1 MKILRLESLLTSLCQ
16 REALNP
22 SLAKRG
28 KGRFFNNNASLIN
41 FLTKRCLLLCC
52 LLVPIYCLLSTS
64 YCSAEEQTDITAENL
79 EYRQETSTYTAKG
92 NVKIKRADAL
102 IEADEM
108 TYNRETSDTVATGD
122 MKYTDTE
129 VSITGNKAEFNLDK
143 KTGIL
148 YDAEIFYKKDNYRIS
163 GKVIEKKGE
172 NYYVSP
178 EATFTTC
185 DPPSPAWCF
194 KGKNIDAVT
203 GDRLKAKDASFRIK
217 DFPVLYTPYLWTP
230 IGAERKTGFLMPDIG
245 YSNTRGFYFDLPFY
259 WAITENRDAT
269 FFLDDYSKRG
279 FGEGLE
285 YRYLEIGDIKGK
297 WWLYHLRD
305 SELSKDYVEVKGMHD
320 QRSTEKIGG
329 YLSINYIN
337 EKDYY
342 REFNAHIEA
351 RTNRFLES
359 TGEVMI
365 PFTNSRAYLLSQ
377 YWVDLKEN
385 SPSPLQKLP
394 EAGFV
399 LNPVKVGSFYLSG
412 VTTLANFW
420 REEGVDGQ
428 RFDIFPKILH
438 SFGKDVVISQSVGL
452 RETAY
457 SLQEA
462 DEDSLHRESFAYN
475 LIAHTRILRN
485 YASFTHVIEPSLG
498 YTFIRNSENDDP
510 LFDSVELFKKTS
522 AIEFA
527 LLNRFFNR
535 SGEFITIRA
544 LQAYDTDEGD
554 RPFLPF
560 RLEVGI
566 KTPLSIRLGAAYNV
580 YTGSLESFN
589 SDLNATIS
597 DITISA
603 GQRYDKTDDIKTFVA
618 GLGLHPYKP
627 LYLQGRVWY
636 DAVAK
641 ETKELA
647 LTLKYLSQCWGMS
660 IEFINNPDDYHIRV
674 LFELKGLGFRKI
686 QP

>member
-1 MKILRLESLLTSLCQ
+1 M
-16 REALNP
+16 
-22 SLAKRG
+22 
-28 KGRFFNNNASLIN
+28 
-41 FLTKRCLLLCC
+41 
-52 LLVPIYCLLSTS
+52 
-64 YCSAEEQTDITAENL
+64 
-79 EYRQETSTYTAKG
+79 
-92 NVKIKRADAL
+92 
-102 IEADEM
+102 
-108 TYNRETSDTVATGD
+108 
-122 MKYTDTE
+122 
-129 VSITGNKAEFNLDK
+129 
-143 KTGIL
+143 
-148 YDAEIFYKKDNYRIS
+148 
-163 GKVIEKKGE
+163 
-172 NYYVSP
+172 SP

-217 DFPVLYTPYLWTP
+217 DVPVLYTPYLWTP
-230 IGAERKTGFLMPDIG
+230 IGTERKTGFLMPDIG
-245 YSNTRGFYFDLPFY
+245 YSNTRGFYFDIPFY

-269 FFLDDYSKRG
+269 LFLDDYSKRG

-285 YRYLEIGDIKGK
+285 YRYLEIGNIKGK

-305 SELSKDYVEVKGMHD
+305 GELSKDYVEVKGLHD

-337 EKDYY
+337 ENDFY

-385 SPSPLQKLP
+385 SASPLQKLP

-438 SFGKDVVISQSVGL
+438 SFGKDVVVSQSVGL

-457 SLQEA
+457 SLQGA
-462 DEDSLHRESFAYN
+462 DENSLHRESFEYN
-475 LIAHTRILRN
+475 LITHASVMRN

-510 LFDSVELFKKTS
+510 FFDSVELFKKTS

-535 SGEFITIRA
+535 SGEFMTIRA
-544 LQAYDTDEGD
+544 LEAYDTDKGD

-566 KTPLSIRLGAAYNV
+566 KTPLSIRLGAEYNV
-580 YTGSLESFN
+580 YTGSVESFN

-603 GQRYDKTDDIKTFVA
+603 GQRYNKTDDIKTFVA

-627 LYLQGRVWY
+627 LYLQGRIWY
-636 DAVAK
+636 DAVEK
-641 ETKELA
+641 ETKELS
-647 LTLKYLSQCWGMS
+647 LTLKYLSQCWAMS
-660 IEFINNPDDYHIRV
+660 IEVINNPDDFHIRV
-674 LFELKGLGFRKI
+674 LFELKGPRLQKDPAIVVRGGIAYFRLFSSRTTSL
-686 QP
+686 Q